1 MVPATIDVCEKYLYA
16 DTDEMTAAGLP
27 DIIQQRLMRIR
38 SMHAFWLQF
47 PRKSDGEIVDKLMR
61 EHKVSRSTAYEDVR
75 IIKTLLGNM
84 SKASK
89 DYHRFRF
96 IAMIEETFATAKRI
110 GDARAMAAAAAHYGK
125 YTQLDKEEAI
135 DKGYDKI
142 VVQPFIPTDDPTVL
156 GIKPVPNIRERIAA
170 KLKQYWSEDIE
181 DVQFEE
187 ADYNE
192 DDVFGLKPETE

>member
-1 MVPATIDVCEKYLYA
+1 
-16 DTDEMTAAGLP
+16 
-27 DIIQQRLMRIR
+27 
-38 SMHAFWLQF
+38 
-47 PRKSDGEIVDKLMR
+47 MR

-156 GIKPVPNIRERIAA
+156 GIKPVPTIRERIAA

>member
-156 GIKPVPNIRERIAA
+156 GIKPVPTIRERIAA